1 MGHLQFLYPVLYAKM
16 CRMPTEVGDP
26 PWKRVAAGIQL
37 TLLGASS
44 KRRMKRFYPYCVL
57 AAVVACGSFGLAQ
70 NAKSAQ
76 SKNSQAQSQS
86 NQPASPATPAVAAPA
101 DLPAPVTQR
110 YDNADQGPAGT
121 GEPILPAPPMPKST
135 TTLVGGTVDG
145 VDHVRDRVSLR
156 PFGGKKMVVHFDERT
171 HIYRDGVE
179 TTQLAI
185 HKGDRAYVDTMSD
198 GSQVLA
204 RNIRVITQVNDADAR
219 GQVLTNSGNG
229 ISLQDELSGQAV
241 DLSVNGDTHVV
252 RDGKQA
258 TVADLTPGSL
268 VTVQFA
274 PDKTD
279 HGIAREIRLLASP
292 GAVFTFAGRVTNLD
306 LSVGQIS
313 IANQSDNKTYDIS
326 VVRPLLPGNL
336 MVGSDVVVKAMFDGK
351 EYRADSVNVTQA
363 RTGNK

>member
-1 MGHLQFLYPVLYAKM
+1 
-16 CRMPTEVGDP
+16 
-26 PWKRVAAGIQL
+26 VAVIED
-37 TLLGASS
+37 
-44 KRRMKRFYPYCVL
+44 RMKRFYPYCVL
-57 AAVVACGSFGLAQ
+57 LAVVACGRLGLAQ
-70 NAKSAQ
+70 SDKSA
-76 SKNSQAQSQS
+76 QAQSQTQS
-86 NQPASPATPAVAAPA
+86 SQPGSPAAPAVAAPA

-135 TTLVGGTVDG
+135 TTLVGGVVDG
-145 VDHVRDRVSLR
+145 VDHVRDRVALR

-185 HKGDRAYVDTMSD
+185 HKGDRVYVDTMLD

-204 RNIRVITQVNDADAR
+204 RNIRVITQINAADAR
-219 GQVLTNSGNG
+219 GQVIANSGG
-229 ISLQDELSGQAV
+229 EILIRDDLSGQPVDLAV
-241 DLSVNGDTHVV
+241 DGNTHVI
-252 RDGKQA
+252 RDGKQV
-258 TVADLTPGSL
+258 TVADLTAGSL

-274 PDKTD
+274 PDKAGR
-279 HGIAREIRLLASP
+279 GIAREIHVLAAP

-326 VVRPLLPGNL
+326 VMRPLLPGDL

-351 EYRADSVNVTQA
+351 EYRANSVNVTQA
-363 RTGNK
+363 RTGNR

>member
-1 MGHLQFLYPVLYAKM
+1 
-16 CRMPTEVGDP
+16 
-26 PWKRVAAGIQL
+26 
-37 TLLGASS
+37 
-44 KRRMKRFYPYCVL
+44 MKRFYPYCVL
-57 AAVVACGSFGLAQ
+57 VAVVTCGSFGLAQ
-70 NAKSAQ
+70 DAKSAQ
-76 SKNSQAQSQS
+76 SKDSQGQSQSQS
-86 NQPASPATPAVAAPA
+86 NQPASPAAPAVASPA

-185 HKGDRAYVDTMSD
+185 HKGDRVYVDTMSD

-204 RNIRVITQVNDADAR
+204 RNIRVITQVNAADAR
-219 GQVLTNSGNG
+219 GQVLANSGNE
-229 ISLQDELSGQAV
+229 ISIRDELSGQPVGLTA
-241 DLSVNGDTHVV
+241 DGNTHVV
-252 RDGKQA
+252 LHGKQITIA
-258 TVADLTPGSL
+258 EVAPGSL
-268 VTVQFA
+268 VSVQFA
-274 PDKTD
+274 PDAAD
-279 HGIAREIRLLASP
+279 RGIAREIRVLASP
-292 GAVFTFAGRVTNLD
+292 GEVYTFAGRVTNLD

-351 EYRADSVNVTQA
+351 EYRANSVNVTQA
-363 RTGNK
+363 RTGK

>member
-1 MGHLQFLYPVLYAKM
+1 VGYPATKESCCGH
-16 CRMPTEVGDP
+16 PTHI
-26 PWKRVAAGIQL
+26 AGGVIED
-37 TLLGASS
+37 
-44 KRRMKRFYPYCVL
+44 RMKRFYPYCVL
-57 AAVVACGSFGLAQ
+57 AMVVVCGSFGQAQ

-76 SKNSQAQSQS
+76 NNGSQAQSQS
-86 NQPASPATPAVAAPA
+86 QSSQPASPAAPAVASPA

-110 YDNADQGPAGT
+110 YDNADQGPVGT

-145 VDHVRDRVSLR
+145 VDHVRDRVALR

-171 HIYRDGVE
+171 HIYKDGVE

-185 HKGDRAYVDTMSD
+185 HKGDRVYVDTMSD

-204 RNIRVITQVNDADAR
+204 RNIRVITQVNAADAR
-219 GQVLTNSGNG
+219 GQVLVNSGNE
-229 ISLQDELSGQAV
+229 ISLRDDLSGEPVSLAI
-241 DLSVNGDTHVV
+241 DRDTHVV

-274 PDKTD
+274 PDKAD
-279 HGIAREIRLLASP
+279 RGIAREIRVLAAP

-306 LSVGQIS
+306 LSVGQLS

-326 VVRPLLPGNL
+326 VVRPLLPGDL

-351 EYRADSVNVTQA
+351 EYRANSVNVTQA
-363 RTGNK
+363 RTGK